1 MTSKNQIEFVDG
13 GYKIQENK
21 ETYNNFDDD
30 FNFTKNTQ
38 IEDANSASD
47 SATNLERINYFRNP
61 IKAVI
66 TLGVTY
72 NVGTTNQM

>member
-21 ETYNNFDDD
+21 ETDNNFDDD

-47 SATNLERINYFRNP
+47 SAINLERINYFRNP